1 MPHIVNGEIVN
12 DDAPHREPEK
22 KRIRTWN
29 DITASPSTNHG
40 EGHTLRNRNTP
51 NKNTQEKEVEVAPP
65 VPPSIPQYLAHALNL
80 ENCNLEIPQ
89 ANPLVRINAVYLV
102 IFLFFTLIFG
112 YKMAVCIMFMS
123 YYVDCTNYCFIPN

>member
-1 MPHIVNGEIVN
+1 MIVQERRRKAIEGRQRFQSKV
-12 DDAPHREPEK
+12 K
-22 KRIRTWN
+22 GGGT
-29 DITASPSTNHG
+29 TN
-40 EGHTLRNRNTP
+40 
-51 NKNTQEKEVEVAPP
+51 KEKEVEVAPP

-80 ENCNLEIPQ
+80 ENYNLEIPQ

-123 YYVDCTNYCFIPN
+123 YYVDCTNYCFISN

>member
-1 MPHIVNGEIVN
+1 MPRIVNGEIVN
-12 DDAPHREPEK
+12 DDAPRREPEK

-51 NKNTQEKEVEVAPP
+51 EKNTQEKQEEVAPP
-65 VPPSIPQYLAHALNL
+65 VPPSIPQYLSHALGI
-80 ENCNLEIPQ
+80 ENYNLEIPQ
-89 ANPLVRINAVYLV
+89 NNPTVRINAVYLI

-112 YKMAVCIMFMS
+112 YKMAVCVLS
-123 YYVDCTNYCFIPN
+123 CEVKL